1 MDISKHLHPN
11 HIIVPLESETK
22 FQAIEELV
30 DALHGNQRLNNR
42 DLALKDVL
50 EREGYSST
58 GLEKG
63 LAIPHAKTDGVSG
76 LEIALGLSRQGI
88 DFESLDG
95 KPARIIFLVLSP
107 RDTSGPH
114 IQTLAVISR
123 SLKDKELRE
132 KLLNASSAAEVMRI
146 IRDDFKA

>member
-1 MDISKHLHPN
+1 MDISKHLHKE
-11 HIIVPLESETK
+11 HIVIPLKCESK

-30 DALHGNQRLNNR
+30 NALHRSRRLNDR

-63 LAIPHAKTDGVSG
+63 LAIPHSKTDGVSG
-76 LEIALGLSRQGI
+76 LEIALGISPEGI

-95 KPARIIFLVLSP
+95 KPARLIFLVLSP
-107 RDTSGPH
+107 RNTSGPH
-114 IQTLAVISR
+114 IQALAVISR
-123 SLKDKELRE
+123 NLKKNELRE
-132 KLLNASSAAEVMRI
+132 KLEKASSAKEVMQI
-146 IRDDFKA
+146 IREDFEN

>member
-1 MDISKHLHPN
+1 MDISKHLHEEQ
-11 HIIVPLESETK
+11 IVIPLKSDSK

-30 DALHGNQRLNNR
+30 DALHRNRRLNDR

-76 LEIALGLSRQGI
+76 LEIAFGLSPEGI

-95 KPARIIFLVLSP
+95 KPARLIFLVLSP

-123 SLKDKELRE
+123 NLKNKALRE
-132 KLLNASSAAEVMRI
+132 KLEQALSAKEVMKI
-146 IRDDFKA
+146 IREDFEA

>member
-1 MDISKHLHPN
+1 MDISKHLHEEQ
-11 HIIVPLESETK
+11 IVVPLKSDSK

-30 DALHGNQRLNNR
+30 DALHRNQRLNDR

-76 LEIALGLSRQGI
+76 LEIAFGLSPQGI

-95 KPARIIFLVLSP
+95 KPARLIFLVLSP

-123 SLKDKELRE
+123 NLKNKELRE
-132 KLLNASSAAEVMRI
+132 KLEQASSPKEVMKI
-146 IRDDFKA
+146 IREDFEA

>member
-1 MDISKHLHPN
+1 MDISKHLHEK
-11 HIIVPLESETK
+11 HIVVPLKSTSK

-30 DALHGNQRLNNR
+30 DALQRNHRLNDR

-76 LEIALGLSRQGI
+76 LEIAFGVSPDGI

-95 KPARIIFLVLSP
+95 KPARLIFLVLSP

-114 IQTLAVISR
+114 IQTLATISR
-123 SLKDKELRE
+123 NLKGNALRE
-132 KLLNASSAAEVMRI
+132 KLERAASAGDVMRI
-146 IRDDFKA
+146 IREDFKA

>member
-1 MDISKHLHPN
+1 MDISKHLHEEQ
-11 HIIVPLESETK
+11 IVVPLKSESK

-30 DALHGNQRLNNR
+30 DALHCNQRLNDR

-63 LAIPHAKTDGVSG
+63 LAIPHAKTDGVSS
-76 LEIALGLSRQGI
+76 LEIAFGLSPGGI

-95 KPARIIFLVLSP
+95 KPARLIFLVLSP
-107 RDTSGPH
+107 RSTSGPH

-123 SLKDKELRE
+123 NLKNKELRE
-132 KLLNASSAAEVMRI
+132 KLEQASSAKEAMRI
-146 IRDDFKA
+146 IREDFEA